1 MQGSGVT
8 RAAFKWFSVFAA
20 KNREFCTLE
29 KFPLTDSWCLLIAAV
44 AAASMFMAV
53 SMIPAGVA
61 FSMIPAGV
69 AFAVAMI
76 VTGTS
81 RIFVRYQFAVQ

>member
-1 MQGSGVT
+1 MQSSGAT

-29 KFPLTDSWCLLIAAV
+29 KFLLTDSWRLLIAAV
-44 AAASMFMAV
+44 ATASVFMSI
-53 SMIPAGVA
+53 SMISTGMAFPMIAAGV
-61 FSMIPAGV
+61 S
-69 AFAVAMI
+69 FAVAMI

-81 RIFVRYQFAVQ
+81 RIFDRYQFAVQ

>member
-1 MQGSGVT
+1 
-8 RAAFKWFSVFAA
+8 
-20 KNREFCTLE
+20 
-29 KFPLTDSWCLLIAAV
+29 
-44 AAASMFMAV
+44 MFMAV

-61 FSMIPAGV
+61 FSMVPAGV

-81 RIFVRYQFAVQ
+81 RIFDRYQFAVQ

>member
-1 MQGSGVT
+1 MQSSGVT
-8 RAAFKWFSVFAA
+8 RAAFKWFSVFAT

-29 KFPLTDSWCLLIAAV
+29 KIPVNGFMVPTVAAV

-61 FSMIPAGV
+61 FSMIPAEWPSPWPG
-69 AFAVAMI
+69 
-76 VTGTS
+76 S
-81 RIFVRYQFAVQ
+81 

>member
-1 MQGSGVT
+1 
-8 RAAFKWFSVFAA
+8 
-20 KNREFCTLE
+20 
-29 KFPLTDSWCLLIAAV
+29 
-44 AAASMFMAV
+44 MFMAV

-61 FSMIPAGV
+61 FSMISAGV

-81 RIFVRYQFAVQ
+81 RIFDRYQFAVQ